1 MFAFQL
7 LFLNGDIRSNTWG
20 NVSLSVSPCHTVLER
35 IFDLEMEMKRF
46 DARRERTP
54 GSKKIAL
61 KYQFHVFMGLGW
73 LLGKLYVP
81 RGLYSYAQLAEYLVH
96 PCWELFHPISLDTV
110 FPPPN
115 AIFSRL

>member
-73 LLGKLYVP
+73 LLGKLSPMLGTVP
-81 RGLYSYAQLAEYLVH
+81 SYFVGYSISAAECYL
-96 PCWELFHPISLDTV
+96 
-110 FPPPN
+110 
-115 AIFSRL
+115 FSAVRPLRNMSVTRSKTI